1 MSLTV
6 SNFELSNLTDLDN
19 ADVQQVLEQ
28 LTTQLQE
35 LNPSLDLKRG
45 VFKDIV
51 AYYHAVLET
60 AIRTNLERYQSARS
74 LQQINA
80 NAVAA
85 DSTVVD
91 EVLSN
96 WGITRKTG
104 TRAIGSVTIEISQ
117 ARSVTIPANFTFSV
131 NGLTYVATQTF
142 TSRTSE
148 GQISNPVT
156 DRLLV
161 QLSNGN
167 WAFTIEVEAEDVG
180 SKYKLNAGDT
190 LNPDR
195 TVVSFVASYA
205 TSTFN
210 DGLDAETNEQ
220 LIADLQLGLAAKAL
234 SNRTNMRSYLR
245 SIPALNLVTNQSIV
259 GYGDAE
265 MLRDQ
270 HTIFPVSYGGRVDWY
285 IRGQETL
292 QRLAVTVTATCV
304 SIAGSTSTWQFALN
318 KNASPGF
325 YEVTKVRRQLDANLN
340 SGFEIILDSRS
351 NDLTGDGFIPDITTI
366 AEGAYTAFQTAI
378 IQFIDTVTLV
388 SGLAVGQTALYTC
401 ELIGTPLIQEI
412 QTLVSSRDVRSYAA
426 DALVKAPVPCFVQVT
441 LTLNKTTG
449 TMIDADMIDKIKLA
463 VIGVVNRTDFVGRL
477 DGSYIIEAVH
487 GLITDNISV
496 TQLDLLGRIRRP
508 DGTLQYLRDPDSIVI
523 PEQPVKMVTAKTVQF
538 FAEVADVSV
547 NVASTIPTA
556 K

>member
-104 TRAIGSVTIEISQ
+104 TRAIGSVTVEISQ

-378 IQFIDTVTLV
+378 IQFVDTVTLV

-449 TMIDADMIDKIKLA
+449 TMIDADMLDKIKLA